1 MFVFDIRGD
10 GSVRDGLNICGTSR
24 GTKALGVGDLTK
36 DRVPTFKDMVGG

>member
-24 GTKALGVGDLTK
+24 GKKALGWRLDKGLRSDI
-36 DRVPTFKDMVGG
+36 